1 MTWSEGGGGGVGE
14 VANEAPEGYITRLDK
29 DGNIKEVR
37 RQNFGDRQQH
47 LWYGT

>member
-1 MTWSEGGGGGVGE
+1 MTWSEGGGGGVGK

-37 RQNFGDRQQH
+37 R
-47 LWYGT
+47 